1 MSDVTVNAVLPAAAL
16 YEKDWY
22 TWSMENA
29 RLLRAG
35 KLDQV
40 DLNQIAEEIEDMGKS
55 EKRAIESHLRVLL
68 MHLLKWQF
76 QPGLQGA
83 TWRHSIDNARIDLE
97 DLFDENPALRAR
109 FDEFIPKEYKH
120 AKRDAM
126 YETGLPEANFPIA
139 CPYDS
144 SQILNIEFWPSK

>member
-1 MSDVTVNAVLPAAAL
+1 MSTVLPAALL
-16 YEKDWY
+16 YGKDWY

-35 KLDQV
+35 KFDQV
-40 DLNQIAEEIEDMGKS
+40 DLNQIAEELEDMGKS
-55 EKRAIESHLRVLL
+55 EKRAIESHLRNLL
-68 MHLLKWQF
+68 LHLLKWQC

-83 TWRHSIDNARIDLE
+83 SWRHSIENARMDLA

-109 FDEFIPKEYKH
+109 FSEFIPKEYRH

-126 YETGLPEANFPIA
+126 YETGLPDVNFPA
-139 CPYDS
+139 TCPYSLEQLLD
-144 SQILNIEFWPSK
+144 EAFWPQ